1 MTIKTIIFIIIAIII
16 QLSASNW
23 FNILIFVALIGIGS
37 NTYRQ
42 SLYLG
47 FFVGFFSWLFQFLIK
62 YNDSTLLLERVAN
75 MFYLNSSLLLI
86 FFSMIFISILCIMV
100 SVSFFHIKQIIKND
114 KR

>member
-1 MTIKTIIFIIIAIII
+1 MIIKTIIFIIIAMII

-23 FNILIFVALIGIGS
+23 FNILIFAGIIGIGS
-37 NTYRQ
+37 NSYRQ

-47 FFVGFFSWLFQFLIK
+47 GFIGLFPWLFQFLIK

-86 FFSMIFISILCIMV
+86 IFSIIFITILCIMV
-100 SVSFFHIKQIIKND
+100 SVSSFHIKKIIKNG